1 MLFMNSKNKLGALQ
15 TPNWTTQGA
24 KAPWLVWIVHKSSES
39 GCIRMLLWPIWM
51 SNAEKNHLSASLII
65 ISELGIPDSLV
76 NMLPTGS
83 DNSGGSSSGP
93 GGSSSGPGGSV
104 PEPPKPSGSGL
115 PQSTSNNSITSDVS
129 YTDDDI
135 ITTHDLRMRNIN
147 ILIDNN
153 NKLTEDEKKCL
164 KTLYTEMAE
173 ESKKAKQELSRF
185 KNSGNLPMIFKK

>member
-1 MLFMNSKNKLGALQ
+1 MFTFKYYFNAYFFLFYIHILRVSDNDYLF
-15 TPNWTTQGA
+15 TPFLF
-24 KAPWLVWIVHKSSES
+24 KDLLLLLLLVLI
-39 GCIRMLLWPIWM
+39 IYFI
-51 SNAEKNHLSASLII
+51 SLII
-65 ISELGIPDSLV
+65 ISELGIADSLV

-93 GGSSSGPGGSV
+93 GGSSSGPGGSGT
-104 PEPPKPSGSGL
+104 EPPKPSGSGL